1 MNKRDKNI
9 KVENAVVGEF
19 YKIEVDKDNATWE
32 HQWIAHY
39 DNLVVEYLGLNHAN
53 MFYPYEF
60 KLIMGEVNSSKVSS
74 NYNRKPGDILM
85 FHERDMLT
93 LKKL

>member
-1 MNKRDKNI
+1 MNKKDKNI
-9 KVENAVVGEF
+9 KVEDAEVGKF
-19 YKIEVDKDNATWE
+19 YRIDVDKTEIWE

-39 DNLVVEYLGLNHAN
+39 DGLIVEYLGLNDN
-53 MFYPYEF
+53 NIFYPYYF